1 MLFSIQ
7 YFIALYTESIKLDAL
22 WMIEFFI
29 AIILIALLARTF
41 KKFK

>member
-1 MLFSIQ
+1 M
-7 YFIALYTESIKLDAL
+7 ALLTQCPVAFYTEPIELDAL
-22 WMIEFFI
+22 WMVEFFV